1 MEVIVF
7 FISSIIGFMIFSY
20 IAKAIF
26 GLSNLKKHAQYQTE
40 LLEAIAQQQGC
51 DMASLKSKAIDIFN

>member
-1 MEVIVF
+1 MEVIVI
-7 FISSIIGFMIFSY
+7 FISSIIGFVILLY
-20 IAKAIF
+20 IAKAVF
-26 GLSNLKKHAQYQTE
+26 GLSNLKKHSQYQTE